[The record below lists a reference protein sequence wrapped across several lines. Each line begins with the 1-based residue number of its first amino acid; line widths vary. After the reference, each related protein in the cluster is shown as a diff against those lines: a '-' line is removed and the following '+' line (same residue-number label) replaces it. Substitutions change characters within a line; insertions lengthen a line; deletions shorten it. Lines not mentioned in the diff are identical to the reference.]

1 MVLPVTISAPA
12 RGASG
17 KSPRA
22 GGSGSP
28 WPGWASLL
36 SRVPLFQSLSKR
48 DVRKVARLAHLRGY
62 ADGRTVIRAGT
73 PGDAFYAILDGRAL
87 VQMPDGRTRMLE
99 TDAFFGELALLDD
112 APRMATVTS
121 ADGLMTAR
129 IARPDFARLLRE
141 EPAIGLGLARG
152 LVAVVRDIQG
162 RRAAESTDRGLMA
175 VERARV
181 GQPGDVVVGSQEE
194 GAALSAT
201 AAMEWLPLIALI
213 PLFGALNK
221 RHLRRVIR
229 LAELKRYKAGE
240 TVVRVGARGDAFH
253 VILDGPARVEAPDG
267 HGHALEP
274 GDFFGELALLDGAP
288 RSATVTATGELT
300 TLRIGRPA
308 FVRLLREEPTIAV
321 GLAKGLVAI
330 VRELES
336 TAD

>member
-121 ADGLMTAR
+121 ADGLTTAR

-152 LVAVVRDIQG
+152 LVAVVRDLQG
-162 RRAAESTDRGLMA
+162 RQA
-175 VERARV
+175 VQRVGV
-181 GQPGDVVVGSQEE
+181 GQPGGVIVGSQKE